1 MYSIKMQNAFY
12 QNVIECN
19 GKTRI
24 NNLNALYK
32 AVSHFL
38 FPNVGLSVIK
48 IGPDRGQLIHLKI
61 CLKKL

>member
-24 NNLNALYK
+24 NNLNAL
-32 AVSHFL
+32 
-38 FPNVGLSVIK
+38 
-48 IGPDRGQLIHLKI
+48 
-61 CLKKL
+61 